1 MNNFISFTGLKA
13 VFRILLNKINPI
25 KTKYLRANEKGKRK
39 ILMKK
44 ELSKAIMPRNKL
56 RN

>member
-44 ELSKAIMPRNKL
+44 ELSKAIMLRNKL